1 MARSTVEADRRHSW
15 RVGRF
20 LCALAATMAVM
31 AAVPAFASAQ
41 AGISAA
47 RLDPSQAAPPG
58 SVLVDTRIYVTSSG
72 AAPLAV
78 SYSFT
83 DETPGSSN
91 CRAVNLFQQGPEYRT
106 GLFNLTLPRPGGARR
121 LYVRAWTNANCTAGA
136 SVVTSIPVDVTVP
149 GANPVLLQRCGLDV
163 ILVLDESASISSFGA
178 VETVRSAATSFVN
191 ALFGTGSRVATVA
204 FSRAARIGVP
214 YDFVNA
220 GSRGN
225 FISWINGQSFNGS
238 PGYAPSSATQHLG
251 TNWQGG
257 FEAVKELN
265 RSRRADL
272 VVFVTDGDPNW
283 HDNRSSALSP
293 DGHYQAMQRAW
304 AAANEVKLQSSRV
317 FAIGVG
323 PAVTGANSA
332 DSAAR
337 LTAVSGNTKFVL
349 GTPDTDLDETDEL
362 PRADYTLVTEFEALA
377 ERLESI
383 VRAVCSP
390 SVTITKWVSPTGAP
404 GSFVKGGPGWQFTG
418 NLTVAP
424 PGHEWLTPP
433 AEPGDAPVVP
443 AETDNYGL
451 AAFQWQITDD
461 DARSTLRVQE
471 TAKENYS
478 FLSAE
483 CLVRAAGE
491 EPAVIP
497 GLTVALGADDFATCD
512 VFNQGPT
519 GTLTVNKELIPST
532 DPGLFDLLVNDH
544 EKAQQVGDGEG
555 TGPLTLPAGE
565 HLVREEISDVLRPD
579 FSLDQYEISTSC
591 VSGGTQVAS
600 GTGSAA
606 VPVPLPPGANV
617 TCTITN
623 RRIDQ
628 PEPEPA
634 PEPAPE
640 PMVPPPPCSDFT
652 QPPAGCAGTD
662 PPPVVPETVLAIRK
676 RMRAR
681 ARVGSRV
688 PIRITVRNVGQHTAT
703 GVTLQE
709 TPPGGLRIVRVARRN
724 VTRHRGGAVTWRLGN
739 IAPGA
744 RRTVRAT
751 MLVARRG
758 SLRNWALTSANNAG
772 VVAARATVRA
782 RARAAPRRPPPPAVT
797 G

>member
-1 MARSTVEADRRHSW
+1 MA
-15 RVGRF
+15 
-20 LCALAATMAVM
+20 LM
-31 AAVPAFASAQ
+31 AAVPALASAQ
-41 AGISAA
+41 AGISDA

-58 SVLVDTRIYVTSSG
+58 SVLVDTRIYVTRSG

-121 LYVRAWTNANCTAGA
+121 LYVRAWTNASCTLGAGA
-136 SVVTSIPVDVTVP
+136 VRSIPVQVTVP
-149 GANPVLLQRCGLDV
+149 GPNPALPQRCGLDV
-163 ILVLDESASISSFGA
+163 ILVLDESASIPSFGA
-178 VETVRSAATSFVN
+178 VGAVRSAAASFVN
-191 ALFGTGSRVATVA
+191 ALFGTGSRLATVA

-220 GSRGN
+220 GSQAN

-293 DGHYQAMQRAW
+293 DGHYLAMQRAW

-323 PAVTGANSA
+323 PAVTGT

-337 LTAVSGNTKFVL
+337 LTAVSGNTRFVL
-349 GTPDTDLDETDEL
+349 GTPDTDRDETDEF
-362 PRADYTLVTEFEALA
+362 ATGDYTLATEFEELA

-390 SVTITKWVSPTGAP
+390 SVIVTKWVSPTGAP
-404 GSFVKGGPGWQFTG
+404 GSFVNGGPGWQFTG

-424 PGHEWLTPP
+424 PGHEWLTPS
-433 AEPGDAPVVP
+433 AEPGNAPAVS
-443 AETDNYGL
+443 AETDTYGH
-451 AAFQWQITDD
+451 AAFKWQITDD
-461 DARSTLRVQE
+461 DARSTLGVQE

-478 FLSAE
+478 FLRAE

-491 EPAVIP
+491 EPAAIP
-497 GLTVALGADDFATCD
+497 SLTVDLGADDFATCD

-519 GTLTVNKELIPST
+519 GTLTVNKQLIPST
-532 DPGLFDLLVNDH
+532 DPGRFDLLVNDR

-606 VPVPLPPGANV
+606 VRVPLAPGANV

-623 RRIDQ
+623 RRID
-628 PEPEPA
+628 EPA
-634 PEPAPE
+634 PEPEPGPE

-652 QPPAGCAGTD
+652 QPPAVCAGTD

-676 RMRAR
+676 RVPPR
-681 ARVGSRV
+681 ARVGTRV
-688 PIRITVRNVGQHTAT
+688 PITITLRNVGQHTAT
-703 GVTLQE
+703 GVSLQE
-709 TPPGGLRIVRVARRN
+709 TPPGGLRIVRVAGRN

-751 MLVARRG
+751 MLVTRRG
-758 SLRNWALTSANNAG
+758 SLRNWALASANNAG
-772 VVAARATVRA
+772 VVSARAALRA